1 MSMNEDREQK
11 MMTRIDQ
18 LTQQV
23 LSMQA
28 AVAAATAMAS
38 QQPPSI
44 SSLEPTKDRAK
55 LNAPQPFD
63 GRVTNNVLTWLISVE
78 SYLLGC
84 NTPRDR
90 WPLVASTYLT
100 ASALDWYHSYV
111 LSTNGALV
119 WESFKAA
126 LIARFRPLDS
136 NRLGRAQL
144 MELKMHSSDRGK
156 GILQYVNR
164 FLQLVNQVSDITESE
179 KFTYFN
185 QGLTPELKKLLIPL
199 THINNINDAISMVVR
214 YEMLDPEQSNNS
226 GAWNRNGGT
235 ARRYFHSNNQAP
247 TSTVWS
253 GQGKLASSSTSS
265 VAPMELGSLNITSS
279 EIGTE
284 ESETDAEQLHAMRTE
299 RLSPEQVKEHMRQ
312 GLCFNCHKQGHR
324 SRQCPLKGAAR
335 K

>member
-1 MSMNEDREQK
+1 MNEEQSQI
-11 MMTRIDQ
+11 MMARIEQ

-23 LSMQA
+23 LNMQA
-28 AVAAATAMAS
+28 AVAAATAVAS
-38 QQPPSI
+38 QQSPSI
-44 SSLEPTKDRAK
+44 SSSSESTKDRAK
-55 LNAPQPFD
+55 LNTPQPFD

-84 NTPRDR
+84 HTPRDR

-111 LSTNGALV
+111 LSTNGAIT
-119 WESFKAA
+119 WDSFKAA

-136 NRLGRAQL
+136 NRIGRAQL
-144 MELKMHSSDRGK
+144 MELKMRSGDRGRN
-156 GILQYVNR
+156 ILQYVNR

-199 THINNINDAISMVVR
+199 THINNVNDAISMVVR

-226 GAWNRNGGT
+226 GAWNRNGDT
-235 ARRYFHSNNQAP
+235 DRRYYHAKSQAP

-253 GQGKLASSSTSS
+253 GQGKFASSSNASM
-265 VAPMELGSLNITSS
+265 VPMELGSISITSAKS
-279 EIGTE
+279 GME
-284 ESETDAEQLHAMRTE
+284 ESKADAEQLHAMRTE
-299 RLSPEQVKEHMRQ
+299 RLTPEQVKEHMQQ

-324 SRQCPLKGAAR
+324 SQQCPLKGAAR

>member
-1 MSMNEDREQK
+1 MSEDREQM
-11 MMTRIDQ
+11 MMTRIEQ
-18 LTQQV
+18 LTKEV

-28 AVAAATAMAS
+28 AVAAATARAS
-38 QQPPSI
+38 QQSPPI
-44 SSLEPTKDRAK
+44 SSSSESSTDRAK
-55 LNAPQPFD
+55 LNAPPPFD
-63 GRVTNNVLTWLISVE
+63 GRVSNNVLTWLISVE

-84 NTPRDR
+84 RTPRER

-111 LSTNGALV
+111 LSTNGV
-119 WESFKAA
+119 ITWDSFKAA

-136 NRLGRAQL
+136 NRIGRAQL
-144 MELKMHSSDRGK
+144 MGLRMRATDRGK

-164 FLQLVNQVSDITESE
+164 FLQLVNQVSDITENE

-185 QGLTPELKKLLIPL
+185 QGLTTELQKLLIPL
-199 THINNINDAISMVVR
+199 THINNVNDAISMVVR
-214 YEMLDPEQSNNS
+214 YEMLDPEQSNYRAKGN
-226 GAWNRNGGT
+226 WNGDT
-235 ARRYFHSNNQAP
+235 ARRYSNSQAP

-279 EIGTE
+279 EIGPE
-284 ESETDAEQLHAMRTE
+284 ESETGAEQLHAMRTE

-324 SRQCPLKGAAR
+324 SQQCPLKGAAR